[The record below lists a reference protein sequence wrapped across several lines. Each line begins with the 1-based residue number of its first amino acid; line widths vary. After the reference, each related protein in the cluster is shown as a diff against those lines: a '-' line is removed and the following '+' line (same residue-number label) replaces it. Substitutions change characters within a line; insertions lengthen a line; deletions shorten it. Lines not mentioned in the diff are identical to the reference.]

1 MRREYDRGDDER
13 AGGGD
18 ADDRDRENADVD
30 ERART
35 SRTILAQAFHA
46 AQQKELFRERTL
58 YRISTSCSI
67 LEAAFDAAH

>member
-1 MRREYDRGDDER
+1 MCREDDRGDER
-13 AGGGD
+13 AVDGD
-18 ADDRDRENADVD
+18 ADDRERERVDVD